1 MCWRAGVLA
10 CWGVGM
16 GCCFVWIIYIANS
29 PNETICGQYLF
40 QSEFDGCMVAYGVVH
55 LPIKDTVMSKANS
68 RQIDSTLT

>member
-1 MCWRAGVLA
+1 VLACWRAGVLG
-10 CWGVGM
+10 WGVALSG
-16 GCCFVWIIYIANS
+16 VIYIANS